1 MHEVLFIGHMATDHG
16 LCVDPAKVQAIKGM
30 PTPKDVISVQ
40 RLLGL
45 AQYLSKFL
53 PHLSDITKPLCELT
67 QKDIAWVWDHPQQ
80 EALEKLKQAVMS
92 TPVLRYYNINEEV
105 TLQCDA
111 SQSGLGVAMMQNG
124 QPVAYASRALS
135 PVETR
140 YAQIEKELLAVVFA
154 CDHFDAYIYGRSKV
168 HIQTD
173 HKPLE
178 SIVQKPLH
186 SAPKRLQRMLLQL
199 QKYNLE
205 WTYKKGTTMYL
216 ADTLSR
222 AHLPDVCACD
232 HELATNLAKIDH
244 TATTQLAVTKDR
256 LTRISY
262 TSADDPVLQV
272 LRETIQQGWPE
283 HKSRVPPCIRAYYDF
298 RDELTIQDQLV
309 FKGPR
314 IVIPAVL
321 RKEMMS
327 MIHASHIGIE
337 GSIRMARDSLYWPRM
352 NADLKEYIS
361 KCDICLAHQ
370 AVPGKESLL
379 QHEIPERPWARIGVD
394 LCELRGRTLLVV
406 CDYYSNYIEVEKI
419 HAATTQSISKVL
431 KCLFSR
437 YGVPNV
443 VVSDNGP
450 QFSSADFAN
459 FAQTWGFTHTTTSRT
474 IPNLM
479 AKRKMPSRPS
489 KGCSQNVG
497 NQASQN
503 IGHFWIGKTRQ
514 WKGWEPA
521 QHNGSW
527 VVAVEHSF
535 QLLSLYY

>member
-1 MHEVLFIGHMATDHG
+1 MPFGICSAPEIFQRRMHELIEGLMGVEVVADDFVVVGRGHTEAEAIHDHDKNLQALLQRCEERGVRLNVDKLRLRMHEVPFIGHMATDHG

-53 PHLSDITKPLCELT
+53 PHLSDITKPLRELT

-205 WTYKKGTTMYL
+205 WAYKRGTTMYL

-232 HELATNLAKIDH
+232 HEVATNLAKIDH

-262 TSADDPVLQV
+262 ASADDPVLQV

-337 GSIRMARDSLYWPRM
+337 SSIRMARDSLYWPRM
-352 NADLKEYIS
+352 NAELKEYS
-361 KCDICLAHQ
+361 YLKMRYLSGT
-370 AVPGKESLL
+370 PGSSR
-379 QHEIPERPWARIGVD
+379 ERTFITA
-394 LCELRGRTLLVV
+394 
-406 CDYYSNYIEVEKI
+406 
-419 HAATTQSISKVL
+419 
-431 KCLFSR
+431 
-437 YGVPNV
+437 
-443 VVSDNGP
+443 
-450 QFSSADFAN
+450 
-459 FAQTWGFTHTTTSRT
+459 
-474 IPNLM
+474 
-479 AKRKMPSRPS
+479 
-489 KGCSQNVG
+489 
-497 NQASQN
+497 
-503 IGHFWIGKTRQ
+503 
-514 WKGWEPA
+514 
-521 QHNGSW
+521 
-527 VVAVEHSF
+527 
-535 QLLSLYY
+535 

>member
-1 MHEVLFIGHMATDHG
+1 MGVGSPTTGGIGET
-16 LCVDPAKVQAIKGM
+16 
-30 PTPKDVISVQ
+30 
-40 RLLGL
+40 
-45 AQYLSKFL
+45 
-53 PHLSDITKPLCELT
+53 
-67 QKDIAWVWDHPQQ
+67 
-80 EALEKLKQAVMS
+80 VMS

-178 SIVQKPLH
+178 SIVQKP
-186 SAPKRLQRMLLQL
+186 LQRMLLQL

-361 KCDICLAHQ
+361 KCNICLAHR

-379 QHEIPERPWARIGVD
+379 QHEIPERPWAWICVNSGD
-394 LCELRGRTLLVV
+394 TLYWWYV
-406 CDYYSNYIEVEKI
+406 
-419 HAATTQSISKVL
+419 
-431 KCLFSR
+431 
-437 YGVPNV
+437 
-443 VVSDNGP
+443 
-450 QFSSADFAN
+450 
-459 FAQTWGFTHTTTSRT
+459 T
-474 IPNLM
+474 IT
-479 AKRKMPSRPS
+479 
-489 KGCSQNVG
+489 V
-497 NQASQN
+497 
-503 IGHFWIGKTRQ
+503 IT
-514 WKGWEPA
+514 
-521 QHNGSW
+521 
-527 VVAVEHSF
+527 
-535 QLLSLYY
+535 